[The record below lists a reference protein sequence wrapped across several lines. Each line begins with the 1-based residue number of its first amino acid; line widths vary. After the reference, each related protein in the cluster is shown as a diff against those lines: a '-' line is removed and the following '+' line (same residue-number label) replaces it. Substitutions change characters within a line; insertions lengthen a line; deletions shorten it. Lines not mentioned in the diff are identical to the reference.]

1 MSIAE
6 QAANAAANAIGPIAE
21 NTVQRI
27 VDGVGKVVKDALSE
41 TVGKLSGKEITVTI
55 KIPEL

>member
-1 MSIAE
+1 MGIAE
-6 QAANAAANAIGPIAE
+6 QAANAAANALGPIAE

-27 VDGVGKVVKDALSE
+27 VDGIRAVIKEEL
-41 TVGKLSGKEITVTI
+41 VGKLSGKDLTIII